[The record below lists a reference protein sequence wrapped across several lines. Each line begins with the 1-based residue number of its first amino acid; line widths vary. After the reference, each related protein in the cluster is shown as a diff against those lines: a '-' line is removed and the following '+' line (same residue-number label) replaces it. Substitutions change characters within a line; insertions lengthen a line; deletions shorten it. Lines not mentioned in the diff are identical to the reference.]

1 MQLSSVFWLLR
12 RRHPIAAAD
21 RPYPPFNA
29 DRHCGIVQPLGAQFS
44 GAIEL
49 SLFQGIDIGSVLIQF
64 AVLLFSLSIHEA
76 SHAWMA
82 DRCGDYTA
90 RYLGRVTLNPLAHMD
105 PLGTFLFPLLQLF
118 AHVPLIGWAKPVPV
132 NPSHFHNRQRGQILV
147 SLAGPGANLLAAS
160 ISFVLLAALKLSAPL
175 ANGIIINM
183 IVTYRV
189 PQQRSILVPLL
200 GVLFF
205 AFVINLAL
213 AFFNL
218 IPIPPLDGH
227 WILYELL
234 PYNMGRVFT
243 RISPYGFLLLYA
255 LMFLGAFRFIFWP
268 IDQLLDL
275 LLTL

>member
-1 MQLSSVFWLLR
+1 MNLL
-12 RRHPIAAAD
+12 
-21 RPYPPFNA
+21 
-29 DRHCGIVQPLGAQFS
+29 
-44 GAIEL
+44 
-49 SLFQGIDIGSVLIQF
+49 QGIDIGSVLIQF

-105 PLGTFLFPLLQLF
+105 PLGTLLFPLLQLF
-118 AHVPLIGWAKPVPV
+118 ANVPLIGWAKPVPI
-132 NPSHFHNRQRGQILV
+132 NPAHLRNRQRDQILI
-147 SLAGPGANLLAAS
+147 SLAGPGANLFAAAV
-160 ISFVLLAALKLSAPL
+160 SFVLLAVLKVSVPL
-175 ANGIIINM
+175 ADGVIINM
-183 IVTYRV
+183 IATFHV
-189 PQQRSILVPLL
+189 PQQRSVFVPLL

-213 AFFNL
+213 ALFNI

-234 PYNMGRVFT
+234 PYNMSRALT
-243 RISPYGFLLLYA
+243 RISPYGFVLLYA
-255 LMFLGAFRFIFWP
+255 LMFLGVFRLVFWP
-268 IDQLLDL
+268 IEQMLGL

>member
-1 MQLSSVFWLLR
+1 MSGPQGR
-12 RRHPIAAAD
+12 
-21 RPYPPFNA
+21 PFNA
-29 DRHCGIVQPLGAQFS
+29 GLCYGIVQPLVAHSAGV
-44 GAIEL
+44 IEL
-49 SLFQGIDIGSVLIQF
+49 NLLQGIDIGSVLIQF

-105 PLGTFLFPLLQLF
+105 PLGTLLFPLLQLF
-118 AHVPLIGWAKPVPV
+118 ANVPLIGWAKPVPI
-132 NPSHFHNRQRGQILV
+132 NPAHLRNRQRDQILI
-147 SLAGPGANLLAAS
+147 SLAGPGANLFAAAV
-160 ISFVLLAALKLSAPL
+160 SFVLLAVLKVSVPL
-175 ANGIIINM
+175 ADGVIINM
-183 IVTYRV
+183 IATFHV
-189 PQQRSILVPLL
+189 PQQRSVFVPLL

-213 AFFNL
+213 ALFNI

-234 PYNMGRVFT
+234 PYNMSRALT
-243 RISPYGFLLLYA
+243 RISPYGFVLLYA
-255 LMFLGAFRFIFWP
+255 LMFLGVFRLVFWP
-268 IDQLLDL
+268 IEQMLGL